1 VNKLNH
7 YVVFLEMKSEEL
19 SAKYRAEHLVYLENL
34 AKEGKLFAY
43 GRFTDGWGGMVIYY
57 GNSKEEV
64 EALVQQDPFIIHDAR
79 TYLIR
84 EWAATECK

>member
-1 VNKLNH
+1 
-7 YVVFLEMKSEEL
+7 
-19 SAKYRAEHLVYLENL
+19 
-34 AKEGKLFAY
+34 
-43 GRFTDGWGGMVIYY
+43 MVIYY

>member
-1 VNKLNH
+1 MKH

-19 SAKYRAEHLVYLENL
+19 SAQYRAEHLTYLEEL
-34 AKEGKLFAY
+34 AAAGKLFSY

-57 GNSKEEV
+57 GESMEEV
-64 EALVQQDPFIIHDAR
+64 EALVKQDPFIIHDAR